1 MSQNKIVTLKNGT
14 SSVGNISEDKEIGA
28 LEKHEHQ
35 VGKSSSYSN
44 NNIGVNYI
52 DNINENTV
60 VHKDKIIIQG

>member
-14 SSVGNISEDKEIGA
+14 SSVGNISEDKEIGT

-44 NNIGVNYI
+44 NNIGVTI
-52 DNINENTV
+52 
-60 VHKDKIIIQG
+60 